1 MDDLIRIKCPCCEAV
16 LATKNNSNLEDKN
29 LTCPVCK
36 RNNPFN
42 HFRILQPPTAE
53 KEDLSVICPSCGEV
67 SRMEKDFYDKNYSS
81 WNRKESYTCPLCKQ
95 DAPFRNYVVMLPQT
109 GKEYE
114 IKDEI
119 KEFKCPHCDIMLGAR
134 NISKLKNK
142 YITCPIC
149 QKTSPFKKFKPFLP
163 IGAIVKDYQIVSIPY
178 EIKKKFN
185 TGDAKHD
192 HKLCIYFD
200 CDYLYLVRNTK
211 SNRLLTMM
219 IFEGDYQN
227 SITYQNSKINHP
239 SFIKIIDFIE
249 VHNEGHD
256 VSADSYNSTYY
267 CITDYYDRNLESIIE
282 AEGRFSESKSLEI
295 IKSIGQAVG
304 LLHDKD
310 RFHLDITPYNIFI
323 GDNGMPI
330 LMGTGRFTRGTL
342 SDIELGL
349 TTLPYFN
356 ESYFPYYDFPEDKPV
371 KLTPSVDTYS
381 LGATLF
387 YMLTGK
393 EPEWSW
399 HRDSERI
406 QLEELELKSQDVSDE
421 VISII
426 KKAMGRK
433 KDRYQTVSEFL
444 EAIEEAESVEVQ
456 VLEASDPGFY
466 GAEENA
472 NALPVG
478 TVLKGA
484 SHTYTIQKVLGQGTF
499 GITYLAT
506 VQIAGAL
513 GSINTNIPVA
523 IREFFMRDFNGRTDT
538 TVTSVTNGSKDSVCD
553 NYKKKFIREA
563 KNLSKLQHDN
573 IIKVIE
579 AFEANNTVYY
589 AMEYIKGG
597 SLDDQISR
605 KKRLTYGE
613 AKRVAQQI
621 GSALA
626 FMHDKGMLHLD
637 LKPAN
642 VMIREDGTAVLI
654 DFGLSKQYKADG
666 KPETSTKVGA
676 GTPGYAPIEQA
687 IYQEGKGFPVTMD
700 VYALGGTLFKM
711 LTGKRPP
718 EAPEILNE
726 GFPDDILKNA
736 GAGDALTQ
744 CIAKAMEPMKR
755 LRYQTVMEFLD
766 ALSNI

>member
-1 MDDLIRIKCPCCEAV
+1 
-16 LATKNNSNLEDKN
+16 
-29 LTCPVCK
+29 
-36 RNNPFN
+36 
-42 HFRILQPPTAE
+42 
-53 KEDLSVICPSCGEV
+53 
-67 SRMEKDFYDKNYSS
+67 
-81 WNRKESYTCPLCKQ
+81 
-95 DAPFRNYVVMLPQT
+95 
-109 GKEYE
+109 
-114 IKDEI
+114 
-119 KEFKCPHCDIMLGAR
+119 
-134 NISKLKNK
+134 
-142 YITCPIC
+142 
-149 QKTSPFKKFKPFLP
+149 
-163 IGAIVKDYQIVSIPY
+163 
-178 EIKKKFN
+178 
-185 TGDAKHD
+185 
-192 HKLCIYFD
+192 
-200 CDYLYLVRNTK
+200 
-211 SNRLLTMM
+211 
-219 IFEGDYQN
+219 
-227 SITYQNSKINHP
+227 
-239 SFIKIIDFIE
+239 
-249 VHNEGHD
+249 
-256 VSADSYNSTYY
+256 
-267 CITDYYDRNLESIIE
+267 
-282 AEGRFSESKSLEI
+282 
-295 IKSIGQAVG
+295 
-304 LLHDKD
+304 
-310 RFHLDITPYNIFI
+310 
-323 GDNGMPI
+323 
-330 LMGTGRFTRGTL
+330 
-342 SDIELGL
+342 
-349 TTLPYFN
+349 
-356 ESYFPYYDFPEDKPV
+356 
-371 KLTPSVDTYS
+371 
-381 LGATLF
+381 
-387 YMLTGK
+387 MLTGK
-393 EPEWSW
+393 EPKMSW
-399 HRDSERI
+399 GRDSERI
-406 QLEELELKSQDVSDE
+406 QLEELELKSQGVSDE

-433 KDRYQTVSEFL
+433 EDRYQTASEFL

-523 IREFFMRDFNGRTDT
+523 IKEFFMRDFNGRTDT
-538 TVTSVTNGSKDSVCD
+538 TVTSVTNGSKDNLCD